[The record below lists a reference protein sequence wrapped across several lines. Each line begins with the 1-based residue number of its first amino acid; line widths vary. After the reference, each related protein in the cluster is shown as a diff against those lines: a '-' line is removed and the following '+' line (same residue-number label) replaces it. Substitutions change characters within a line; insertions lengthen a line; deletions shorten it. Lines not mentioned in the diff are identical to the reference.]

1 MFQFLNITQLLYK
14 YSFLENIV
22 MLLPWYKT
30 TQYKYKYLFIHPVI
44 KYINYVCWI
53 LSKNN
58 YCDTITLI

>member
-44 KYINYVCWI
+44 KYINC
-53 LSKNN
+53 LLNFE
-58 YCDTITLI
+58 